1 MQRNKFV
8 LVTALLAFILLATN
22 ASAGLPQWKLFQLC
36 QEAKCITT
44 AKVENIS
51 QAGDC
56 TFIIFRPVELFKGD
70 LIGTE
75 IKVRVSSP
83 PAGDSLVFTN
93 GSLALLFLKSSCNSE
108 GTYELC
114 DPLQG
119 VYFFN
124 AGRAVRL
131 TSEETVSW
139 TTLTTEIRRITG
151 VAKATGVELSTWGK
165 IKELFR

>member
-22 ASAGLPQWKLFQLC
+22 ASAGLPQWKLVQLC
-36 QEAKCITT
+36 QEAECITT

-51 QAGDC
+51 QAVDC

-93 GSLALLFLKSSCNSE
+93 GNLALLFLTSCNSE
-108 GTYELC
+108 GTYKLC

-124 AGRAVRL
+124 SGRAVRP
-131 TSEETVSW
+131 TPEETVPW
-139 TTLTTEIRRITG
+139 ATLTAETRRITG
-151 VAKATGVELSTWGK
+151 VGKATGVELSTWGK

>member
-1 MQRNKFV
+1 MQRKKFV
-8 LVTALLAFILLATN
+8 LVTALLAFILLATI
-22 ASAGLPQWKLFQLC
+22 ASAELPQWKLVQLC
-36 QEAKCITT
+36 QEAEYITT

-51 QAGDC
+51 QAVDC

-75 IKVRVSSP
+75 ITVRVSSL

-93 GSLALLFLKSSCNSE
+93 GSLALLFLKSCNSE
-108 GTYELC
+108 GIFKPC
-114 DPLQG
+114 DSLHKQ
-119 VYFFN
+119 VYLFN
-124 AGRAVRL
+124 TGPPVGL